1 MTSSGSKFD
10 FTKKAT
16 EASYFE
22 IMFFNQFEEQC
33 GCKNVKD
40 SPFVDKVFADL
51 NEFFK
56 DMKFFEV
63 GEANVF
69 MTMMKTS
76 SMTQTLK
83 AMNSI

>member
-1 MTSSGSKFD
+1 
-10 FTKKAT
+10 
-16 EASYFE
+16 
-22 IMFFNQFEEQC
+22 MFFNQFEEQG

-51 NEFFK
+51 NEYFK

-69 MTMMKTS
+69 MTMMMTS
-76 SMTQTLK
+76 SMIQTLK

>member
-1 MTSSGSKFD
+1 MASFDSKFD

-22 IMFFNQFEEQC
+22 IMFFNQFEEQG

-56 DMKFFEV
+56 DMKLMF
-63 GEANVF
+63 F
-69 MTMMKTS
+69 MTMMMTS
-76 SMTQTLK
+76 SMMQTLK